1 MRWQRSYKWAD
12 FQVSDYLR
20 DAPEEVLEGI
30 ARTIFTKIQGEESD
44 YTNEVVG
51 WLTAP
56 EFVERLQPT
65 YIQRDRRISFE
76 EGEHKSLEDALD
88 RLKEKGFIGD
98 LGKTKIF
105 WSNEATSGRGG
116 WSSALMKVITVN
128 RKLDSDSVPDEVL
141 DAVILNEV
149 ANIECD
155 FAMSPVDRRRT
166 VEDRMK
172 LYPGFDGIS
181 EWLENHSLEA

>member
-1 MRWQRSYKWAD
+1 M
-12 FQVSDYLR
+12 
-20 DAPEEVLEGI
+20 
-30 ARTIFTKIQGEESD
+30 
-44 YTNEVVG
+44 
-51 WLTAP
+51 
-56 EFVERLQPT
+56 
-65 YIQRDRRISFE
+65 
-76 EGEHKSLEDALD
+76 D
-88 RLKEKGFIGD
+88 RLKEKGFVKD
-98 LGKTKIF
+98 LGKTRIF
-105 WSNEATSGRGG
+105 WSNEATAGKGG

-155 FAMSPVDRRRT
+155 FAMSPVDRKRM

-181 EWLENHSLEA
+181 EWLEDHSLEA